1 MAVAGAAEPEGHES
15 RLFASPISFQ
25 SEAARRICPRPRA
38 LSRRHVRT
46 QFIEKAN
53 ASSLEATGIE
63 VRAFAAPI
71 GMEQDPV
78 ADSRNASLAQWLI
91 GDGHLPGT

>member
-1 MAVAGAAEPEGHES
+1 M
-15 RLFASPISFQ
+15 
-25 SEAARRICPRPRA
+25 
-38 LSRRHVRT
+38 RT